1 MKIKTKFDIK
11 HGVPLRFKIERKI
24 IVDIEI
30 TWNGHENYN

>member
-11 HGVPLRFKIERKI
+11 HPVKSRYKIERKI

-30 TWNGHENYN
+30 TWNGHESYN